1 MQPLELVLVHLATG
15 ELRRAGDLGTGCYLD
30 ATKQVVLV
38 VLGLL
43 VLLMVLGLLVLG
55 LLLPPVLLAPGT
67 RLWQWWSPVHAHR
80 SSRQPPLLVAPPT
93 AGCSSPARSG
103 T

>member
-1 MQPLELVLVHLATG
+1 MLPLELVLVHLATG

-38 VLGLL
+38 VLGLV

-55 LLLPPVLLAPGT
+55 LLLAWCWGCCCCGC
-67 RLWQWWSPVHAHR
+67 RWCLW
-80 SSRQPPLLVAPPT
+80 
-93 AGCSSPARSG
+93 C
-103 T
+103 

>member
-1 MQPLELVLVHLATG
+1 MLPLELVLVHLATG

-43 VLLMVLGLLVLG
+43 LLMVLGLLVLG
-55 LLLPPVLLAPGT
+55 LLLA
-67 RLWQWWSPVHAHR
+67 WCW
-80 SSRQPPLLVAPPT
+80 
-93 AGCSSPARSG
+93 GCCCCGCRWCS
-103 T
+103 

>member
-1 MQPLELVLVHLATG
+1 MQLLELVLVHLATG
-15 ELRRAGDLGTGCYLD
+15 ELRRSGDLGTGCYLD

-55 LLLPPVLLAPGT
+55 LLLA
-67 RLWQWWSPVHAHR
+67 WCW
-80 SSRQPPLLVAPPT
+80 
-93 AGCSSPARSG
+93 GCCCCGCRWCS
-103 T
+103 

>member
-43 VLLMVLGLLVLG
+43 LLMVLGLLVLG
-55 LLLPPVLLAPGT
+55 LLLA
-67 RLWQWWSPVHAHR
+67 WCW
-80 SSRQPPLLVAPPT
+80 
-93 AGCSSPARSG
+93 GCCCCGCRWCS
-103 T
+103 